1 MDKICLTTFV
11 YGKKYQAYIPF
22 LLYSCHKAYPN
33 YDFIIFVYGPL
44 DEDIARQIN
53 YLHISSKVIIK
64 ENAFADFQNMDPLI
78 SKTLRWLL
86 WDDSFNDY
94 DYLYTVDIDM
104 LYIREPIPLLE
115 QHKQHAEFLD
125 LPLSNMKRT
134 FEYSCL
140 KPSIFATI
148 VKRLG
153 IKHAILNFAFN
164 RSEERLTG
172 LHFVNIKAYYAL
184 LTAEKRQKHLLDLKK
199 GKYLKGVGYPN
210 NEIYLYKLVESLGL
224 DLTGLGSQSD
234 PVTSLDPNYP
244 NKKEFRPHHGIHLG
258 IFRSADLVLS
268 SGPILNSPIYNYYID
283 IYESEILQ
291 DPVFNEL
298 LKISP
303 EFIKSKF
310 DLMHQYYKIERS

>member
-1 MDKICLTTFV
+1 MNRICLTTFV
-11 YGKKYQAYIPF
+11 FGKKYQAYIPF
-22 LLYSCHKAYPN
+22 LLYSCHKAYPD
-33 YDFIIFVYGPL
+33 YDFIIFVYGDL
-44 DEDIARQIN
+44 DENISKQIN
-53 YLHISSKVIIK
+53 YLQISSKLIIK

-140 KPSIFATI
+140 KPSIFGSMI
-148 VKRLG
+148 NRLG
-153 IKHAILNFAFN
+153 IKHALLNFSIK
-164 RSEERLTG
+164 RREERLTG
-172 LHFVNIKAYYAL
+172 LHFVKIKEYYTL
-184 LTAEKRQKHLLDLKK
+184 LTADKRQKLIADLKR
-199 GKYLKGVGYPN
+199 GKYLKGVGFPN
-210 NEIYLYKLVESLGL
+210 NEIYLYKLVESIGF

-234 PVTSLDPNYP
+234 SVTSLDPNNP
-244 NKKEFRPHHGIHLG
+244 NRKEFRPHHGIHLG
-258 IFRSADLVLS
+258 IFRSADLIS
-268 SGPILNSPIYNYYID
+268 DSAPILNSAIYNYYID
-283 IYESEILQ
+283 LYESEILS

-298 LKISP
+298 LELSP
-303 EFIKSKF
+303 NFIRSRF
-310 DLMHQYYKIERS
+310 DLMHSYYKIGRA